1 MIKRAKQKCEVP
13 LSKTTDT
20 LTKTVGEG
28 IRRGWPLENDGFIIK
43 EKPVI
48 NSLTAMCFMLPKVL
62 FINGAE
68 GFYDYNEEVFTNR
81 FHIALFQL
89 LLFTI
94 STVCVRVT
102 KNTYEKAVYPLRI
115 FLESL
120 MNDQGKPTG
129 DLRLWIFENST
140 NTEYPFDTTFGLAM
154 MSDKTVDEHGSFLKK
169 EGNMTSNDKNNTKK
183 PSDMFVAPQFSG
195 SRSPLDRAKGY
206 VQYKAIDSKE
216 SLACAVDCYYM
227 QLRYSN
233 DANCK
238 LSTSSELFP
247 TRLFD
252 PTHTFFRFRDSA
264 ACVGQKDITNYRK
277 TTFPNGDTQWELPF
291 FKNTF
296 EISFM
301 TFVGKSM
308 KPVDFFM
315 SRVFPHTQINPLHMM
330 FDKVTAKLA
339 SRNDRLAY
347 KNMIKSQQEVMNQ
360 MLRSAHVGS
369 IDAATMQQMREILQ
383 INVDGI
389 EEDDDE
395 DDDESN
401 DVRHRTED
409 EDGFRR
415 INHFESDEED
425 VVGLSKIDLLF
436 KDSQKVTQDM
446 ARGWAEACNIA
457 TNKGIKENT
466 RLNDYVTH
474 LEDYFKIN
482 DKVLNESFTND
493 NDQHTKNLCSETLR
507 NVIFER
513 FATGCMNETS
523 HVSETQQILNKLFK
537 KEDMANIHYKVN
549 IIDPKKSLIEN
560 QLIALTHG
568 FGYHEDISVLQMTC
582 VFMYIC
588 GMDCFRRDLDLH
600 LNNILAGG
608 NGVGKSH
615 AMERVI
621 ENLCKE
627 TVTSMNSQSSLA
639 DAVNG
644 NTSDQLIYS
653 DDANMASEFDD
664 PAKSANSKSRFTTMT
679 NTRGVLEFMK
689 KEDGSS
695 ERVFNLYV
703 NIAVKCVWL
712 GTNETEADVIKH
724 SQGFKE
730 SAKALSNRFITNE
743 IASYDNEHR
752 STADSMAAEKAKT
765 EKQLRERAEWRRYN
779 QKYRAICGWAWKLIS
794 IGVMK
799 IDMRIFDITWKK
811 FTENMERRH
820 IKPKHPRVGIQ
831 AETWCKQLVL
841 YDAYLRL
848 HCTETALF
856 YRKPFAITQ
865 LIHWDPICFEHHA
878 IIAISFFYTSFIPAA
893 MDPVLT
899 CMKIAMN
906 EAFASNSDMVVFQG
920 QQEAR
925 KLNEDRKKNTK
936 ILDLLKRTQNMGAEQ
951 INAVMAEASAAV
963 VNSGRGKNVSFSD
976 SAGLNT
982 RMTPAGHNPFAQPAA
997 HNMANMPVPPVAPVP
1012 NLMEA
1017 DEIQTIN
1024 ADYVVFKYSQQELV
1038 RVLMGFM
1045 DEIKIKP
1052 SDAIVSSII
1061 TKLMGMMIKSHH
1073 YVLHSID
1080 QKIPT
1085 KDTSIPMS
1093 SKLAMRVTHTH
1104 NHVAILTEL
1113 LYGESYYKDLLSTCI
1128 QEINHQFTV
1137 ERDILIALPFDK
1149 VPWLFQTVHMKPMQR
1164 PLVIANSS
1172 YVNPTTSR
1180 AIYGQTGQQILES
1193 HQKSMFINVDSD
1205 VDTLGLL
1212 SFYATA
1218 IDNGTVNGNSI
1229 FVNHPRVQQDQIMYV
1244 YNLHRALAI
1253 AENPDLVHEDEVE
1266 YPRSFCEDL
1275 DAEREL
1281 KLRWREENG
1290 CIDDATKRLRLNN
1303 KISPEIESRI
1313 SKLNNIRTVSQS
1325 VIKTVL
1331 NPALNVNVELIKME
1345 KIEEGKAMITNET
1358 SNHVNKFSMPT
1369 MNKDELETAI
1379 HDNTQRI
1386 TDAKA
1391 NIHIY
1396 HSPEGL
1402 NMDMIIGTLNTS
1414 MTDKDKEEAI
1424 RYNIEIDQLNDA
1436 SLRRINETKQEEEIR
1451 RLREERELTRKTEQM
1466 RASKQV
1472 DKNNNKK
1479 RKKPKNMIY
1488 GQPIDADNDDDDDEE
1503 DVKAYEDRLFDE
1515 MAVETINARK
1525 KLKMKSAAVEPVGTG
1540 YTSDPEYDPFDDAY
1554 EVKFNKQIKEA
1565 EARKRAQEESK

>member
-1 MIKRAKQKCEVP
+1 MIKRAKQRCAIP

-28 IRRGWPLENDGFIIK
+28 IKRGWPLENEGFIIK

-62 FINGAE
+62 FNNGAE
-68 GFYDYNEEVFTNR
+68 GFYDYNEDVFTNR

-94 STVCVRVT
+94 STVCIRVT
-102 KNTYEKAVYPLRI
+102 KNTYEKSVYPLRI

-129 DLRLWIFENST
+129 DIRLWIFENAT
-140 NTEYPFDTTFGLAM
+140 NTEYPFDSTFRLAM

-169 EGNMTSNDKNNTKK
+169 EGNMTSNDKKNTKK
-183 PSDMFVAPQFSG
+183 ATGMFVAPQFSG
-195 SRSPLDRAKGY
+195 SASPLDRSKGY

-216 SLACAVDCYYM
+216 AMACAVDCYYM
-227 QLRYSN
+227 QLKYSN

-238 LSTSSELFP
+238 LSGSSDLFP
-247 TRLFD
+247 TKLFD
-252 PTHTFFRFRDSA
+252 PTHTFFRFQDCT

-277 TTFPNGDTQWELPF
+277 TTFANGDTQWELPF
-291 FKNTF
+291 YKNTF

-308 KPVDFFM
+308 NPVEFFM
-315 SRVFPHTQINPLHMM
+315 TRVFPHTQVNPLHMM

-339 SRNDRLAY
+339 SKNDRLAY
-347 KNMIKSQQEVMNQ
+347 KNMIKSQQEVMTQ
-360 MLRSAHVGS
+360 MLRTAHTGS
-369 IDAATMQQMREILQ
+369 IDAATMLQMREILQ

-389 EEDDDE
+389 EEDDD
-395 DDDESN
+395 DDDEAN
-401 DVRHRTED
+401 DVRHSTED
-409 EDGFRR
+409 EDGFHR

-436 KDSQKVTQDM
+436 KESQRVTQDM

-457 TNKGIKENT
+457 TKKGIKEHT

-474 LEDYFKIN
+474 LEDYYMIN
-482 DKVLNESFTND
+482 DKVLTEAFPD
-493 NDQHTKNLCSETLR
+493 EKDRHTKNLCSETLR

-523 HVSETQQILNKLFK
+523 HVSETQQMLNKLFK
-537 KEDMANIHYKVN
+537 DEDMANVHYKVN
-549 IIDPKKSLIEN
+549 IVDPNKTLIEN
-560 QLIALTHG
+560 QLIAMTYG

-582 VFMYIC
+582 VFMYLC

-621 ENLCKE
+621 ENLYKP
-627 TVTSMNSQSSLA
+627 TVTMMNSQSNMA

-695 ERVFNLYV
+695 ERVFNLYI

-712 GTNETEADVIKH
+712 GTNETEADVMRH

-730 SAKALSNRFITNE
+730 SVRALSNRFITTE
-743 IASYDNEHR
+743 VASYDNEHR
-752 STADSMAAEKAKT
+752 STNDSMAAEKAKS

-779 QKYRAICGWAWKLIS
+779 QKYRVICAWAWKLIS
-794 IGVMK
+794 IKVMK

-811 FTENMERRH
+811 FLENMDRRH
-820 IKPKHPRVGIQ
+820 LKPKHPRVGIQ
-831 AETWCKQLVL
+831 AATWCMHLVL

-856 YRKPFAITQ
+856 YKKPFVITQ
-865 LIHWDPICFEHHA
+865 LIHWDAICFEHHA
-878 IIAISFFYTSFIPAA
+878 IIAISFFYNSFIPAA

-920 QQEAR
+920 QQDAK
-925 KLNEDRKKNTK
+925 KLNDDRKKITK
-936 ILDLLKRTQNMGAEQ
+936 TIDMLKRTQNMGTEHLT
-951 INAVMAEASAAV
+951 AVLAEASAAV
-963 VNSGRGKNVSFSD
+963 VPTGRGKNVSFAD
-976 SAGLNT
+976 AGGLNI
-982 RMTPAGHNPFAQPAA
+982 RMTPAGHNPFVKSAAPTVAATPAVP
-997 HNMANMPVPPVAPVP
+997 ANPVGMEDDDMP
-1012 NLMEA
+1012 
-1017 DEIQTIN
+1017 TIN
-1024 ADYVVFKYSQQELV
+1024 ADYVVFKYSQSQLV

-1052 SDAIVSSII
+1052 SDAIVSGII
-1061 TKLMGMMIKSHH
+1061 SRLMSMTIKSHH
-1073 YVLHSID
+1073 YVLHSVD

-1085 KDTSIPMS
+1085 KDTSMPLS
-1093 SKLAMRVTHTH
+1093 SKLAMLDIRPQ
-1104 NHVAILTEL
+1104 NHVAVLTEL
-1113 LYGESYYKDLLSTCI
+1113 LYGESYYKDLLSTCL
-1128 QEINHQFTV
+1128 QEINHKYTV

-1149 VPWLFQTVHMKPMQR
+1149 IPWLFQTVHMKPVQR

-1180 AIYGQTGQQILES
+1180 AVYGQTGQQVLEA
-1193 HQKSMFINVDSD
+1193 HQKSMFINIDSD

-1212 SFYATA
+1212 SYYASA
-1218 IDNGTVNGNSI
+1218 VDNGTVNGNLI
-1229 FVNHPRVQQDQIMYV
+1229 FANHPRVQQDQIRYV
-1244 YNLHRALAI
+1244 YDLERALAI
-1253 AENPDLVHEDEVE
+1253 AENPELRDDEE
-1266 YPRSFCEDL
+1266 ISYPKSFCEDL

-1281 KLRWREENG
+1281 KLQWREENG
-1290 CIDDATKRLRLNN
+1290 CIDDATKLLRKNN
-1303 KISPEIESRI
+1303 KLSAEIAARI
-1313 SKLNNIRTVSQS
+1313 SKLKDIRDVSQS

-1331 NPALNVNVELIKME
+1331 NPAQDVHAERVKME
-1345 KIEEGKAMITNET
+1345 NIEAGMAMITSERT
-1358 SNHVNKFSMPT
+1358 KQVSKRMIRSM
-1369 MNKDELETAI
+1369 NREQL
-1379 HDNTQRI
+1379 DNAMFEHTQRI
-1386 TDAKA
+1386 TESKSK
-1391 NIHIY
+1391 IHVY
-1396 HSPEGL
+1396 HSPDGL
-1402 NMDMIIGTLNTS
+1402 NMDMIIGTMKKS
-1414 MTDKDKEEAI
+1414 MTAKELDEEI
-1424 RYNIEIDQLNDA
+1424 RYNIEVDMLNDA
-1436 SLRRINETKQEEEIR
+1436 SLRRMNEDKQEQEIR
-1451 RLREERELTRKTEQM
+1451 QMREERENATKIAQM
-1466 RASKQV
+1466 RVSKQV
-1472 DKNNNKK
+1472 NKEKDRK
-1479 RKKPKNMIY
+1479 RKKPKNFIY
-1488 GQPIDADNDDDDDEE
+1488 GRPAIDADDDDDDDENV
-1503 DVKAYEDRLFDE
+1503 DVYEKRLFDD
-1515 MAVETINARK
+1515 MAEETANARK
-1525 KLKMKSAAVEPVGTG
+1525 KMKSAFDPVEHEIDIDDC
-1540 YTSDPEYDPFDDAY
+1540 SDPENDPFA
-1554 EVKFNKQIKEA
+1554 EVFAERRKRKKEEA
-1565 EARKRAQEESK
+1565 EAKKRAQNEAQ